1 MLTQIFAVILS
12 SFGIVLIKPILSE
25 INNSIETQLWV
36 TFLGFFQD
44 LFLHGLFILFKKI
57 NWNY

>member
-25 INNSIETQLWV
+25 INNSIEIQLWV
-36 TFLGFFQD
+36 TFFRLFPGFIFTW
-44 LFLHGLFILFKKI
+44 FIYTFKKI